1 MSSASRPVTSG
12 GAEWNALTPQQFGIE
27 LDDVTTEKQI
37 KRKEHQFRKTE
48 EEEEEAEEE
57 ASLTP
62 SPATLVAHT
71 GCQIIYKI
79 DIPANRYDMLC
90 LEVLYCAA

>member
-1 MSSASRPVTSG
+1 LRLVTSSRVD
-12 GAEWNALTPQQFGIE
+12 AHALTPQQFGIE

-37 KRKEHQFRKTE
+37 RRKEHQFRKTE

-57 ASLTP
+57 ASRTR
-62 SPATLVAHT
+62 SPASLVAHT
-71 GCQIIYKI
+71 RCQIIYKI